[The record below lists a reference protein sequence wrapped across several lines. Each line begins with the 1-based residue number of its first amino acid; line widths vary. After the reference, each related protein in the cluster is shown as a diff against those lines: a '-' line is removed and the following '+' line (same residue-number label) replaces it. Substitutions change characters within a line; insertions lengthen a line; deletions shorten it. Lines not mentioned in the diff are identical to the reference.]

1 MSGPKR
7 KDGAQQQQKQQQQL
21 SRAARY
27 LYLLIPRRIA
37 SSHKIVEYLRLGL
50 HQRNGRRPIDGADQP
65 HLRVQVKKKKEN
77 LDVTAIKVDE
87 FSQWASTECKIIK

>member
-65 HLRVQVKKKKEN
+65 HLRVQVKKKRK
-77 LDVTAIKVDE
+77 
-87 FSQWASTECKIIK
+87 S